1 MKMKTDVS
9 PEHLEEIGRTL
20 MEGGKIQY
28 LDHMGT
34 HMVIV
39 LENQNEEMGLITRTA
54 NDDECPED
62 CEFCKTER
70 DV

>member
-1 MKMKTDVS
+1 MEMKIDIA
-9 PEHLEEIGRTL
+9 PENLEEIGRTL
-20 MEGGKIQY
+20 QEGGKIQY

-39 LENQNEEMGLITRTA
+39 LENEKVVTRTA
-54 NDDECPED
+54 NNDECPED